1 LNLFGIYF
9 YLCNMIRRDSL
20 QKIVVLLRE
29 FPAVAILGPRQVG
42 KTTLAKSIA
51 RKLKNDVVYIDL
63 ERVSDQRKLVDP
75 KIFFEAN
82 RDRLVLLD
90 EVQMMP
96 QLFAA
101 LRPEIDELRR
111 PGRFLLTGS
120 ASPELVKGVSE
131 SLAGRIAYVELCP
144 INLSEAKSSR
154 YGMQRHWF
162 RGGYPPTLT
171 AKDDP
176 AFHRWA
182 DSFIRSYVERDLSLM
197 FGVNLSAVIIRN
209 FWEMLANGTGTI
221 LNIENYAR
229 ALGISGPSV
238 KRYLDYMEGAFLIR
252 RLQPW
257 FANVNKRII
266 KSPKVYVRDSGI
278 VHALCGIPSVR
289 KLQGNI
295 VIGGSWEGYVIEEII
310 RHLPANVRP
319 FYYRTQHG
327 AEADLILVKGMKPV
341 ACIEIKYIKAPV
353 LKAGFY
359 QCIKDLQTTQ
369 NWVIYSGEDNYTGR
383 EGILYTSLLYTLTQ
397 LIGKI

>member
-1 LNLFGIYF
+1 
-9 YLCNMIRRDSL
+9 MIRRDSL
-20 QKIVVLLRE
+20 QKIDVLLRE

-51 RKLKNDVVYIDL
+51 QKLKRDVVYIDL
-63 ERVSDQRKLVDP
+63 ERVSDQRKLADP
-75 KIFFEAN
+75 EIFFEAN
-82 RDRLVLLD
+82 RNKLVLLD

-101 LRPEIDELRR
+101 LRPEIDELRK
-111 PGRFLLTGS
+111 PSRFLLTGS
-120 ASPELVKGVSE
+120 ASPELVRGVSE
-131 SLAGRIAYVELCP
+131 SLAGRIAYVELTP

-162 RGGYPPTLT
+162 RGGYPLALT

-182 DSFIRSYVERDLSLM
+182 DSFIRSYVERDLSM
-197 FGVNLSAVIIRN
+197 MYGVNLPAVTIRN
-209 FWEMLANGTGTI
+209 FWEMLANSTGTI

-238 KRYLDYMEGAFLIR
+238 KRYLDLLEGAFLIR

-278 VHALCGIPSVR
+278 VHALCGIPTQQE
-289 KLQGNI
+289 LPGNI
-295 VIGGSWEGYVIEEII
+295 VVGGSWEGYVIEEII
-310 RHLPANVRP
+310 RHLPATVRP

-341 ACIEIKYIKAPV
+341 ACIEIKYSKAPV

-359 QCIKDLQTTQ
+359 QCIKDLQTIH
-369 NWVIYSGEDNYTGR
+369 NWVIYSGEDTYTGR
-383 EGILYTSLLYTLTQ
+383 EGILYTSLLNTLSN
-397 LIGKI
+397 LIRKL

>member
-1 LNLFGIYF
+1 MNLLGLIF
-9 YLCNMIRRDSL
+9 YICVMIRRDAL
-20 QKIVVLLRE
+20 QNIDLLLQE

-42 KTTLAKSIA
+42 KTTLVKSLA
-51 RKLKNDVVYIDL
+51 AKLKREVVYIDL
-63 ERVSDQRKLVDP
+63 ERASDQRKLADP
-75 KIFFEAN
+75 EIFFEAN
-82 RDRLVLLD
+82 RNRLVLLD

-101 LRPEIDELRR
+101 LRPEIDELRK

-131 SLAGRIAYVELCP
+131 SLAGRIAYTELTP
-144 INLSEAKSSR
+144 VNLSESKRSH
-154 YGMQRHWF
+154 YGTQRHWF
-162 RGGYPPTLT
+162 RGGYPLALT
-171 AKDDP
+171 AKDDA
-176 AFHRWA
+176 AFRRWA
-182 DSFIRSYVERDLSLM
+182 DSFIRSYVERDLSMM
-197 FGVNLSAVIIRN
+197 FGVNLPAVLIRN

-278 VHALCGIPSVR
+278 VHSLCGISSAR
-289 KLQGNI
+289 ELQGNI
-295 VIGGSWEGYVIEEII
+295 VVGGSWEGYVIEEII
-310 RHLPANVRP
+310 RHIPATVRP

-341 ACIEIKYIKAPV
+341 ACIEIKYSKAPV

-359 QCIKDLQTTQ
+359 QCIKDLQTPN
-369 NWVIYSGEDNYTGR
+369 NWVIYSGEDSYTGR
-383 EGILYTSLLYTLTQ
+383 EGILYTSLTNTLLN
-397 LIGKI
+397 LITKL